1 MSVREPKGRVQ
12 TISSL
17 PKVPARSVRP
27 NRTGAGCGDLITLG
41 EVERVD
47 ARSTVAAD
55 VEKIDM
61 MKEWGILVRFARQVG
76 VSAKTV

>member
-1 MSVREPKGRVQ
+1 MREPKGRVQ

-17 PKVPARSVRP
+17 PKVPARSARP

-47 ARSTVAAD
+47 ARSTVAAH
-55 VEKIDM
+55 VERID